1 MSHRID
7 TSRSS
12 YAPLSVQPKTDR
24 EMAQKANRE
33 GVPLWS
39 VTVLHTPEA
48 GKPEVITVTVPG
60 TAAPA
65 LAPMQPATWTN
76 LRVDIYQV
84 GDSSGL
90 YFMADNVSATS
101 GGRE

>member
-7 TSRSS
+7 TNRSS

-24 EMAQKANRE
+24 EMAQKVNRE

-39 VTVLHTPEA
+39 VTVLHTPET
-48 GKPEVITVTVPG
+48 GKPEVITVSVP
-60 TAAPA
+60 AKSAPV
-65 LAPMQPATWTN
+65 LQPMQAAAWTN

-90 YFMADNVSATS
+90 YFVADAVATAN

>member
-7 TSRSS
+7 TSRGS
-12 YAPLSVQPKTDR
+12 YAPLSVQAKTDR
-24 EMAQKANRE
+24 EMAQKTNRE

-39 VTVLHTPEA
+39 VTVLYTPET

-60 TAAPA
+60 MSAPN
-65 LAPMQPATWTN
+65 LQPMQAASWTN
-76 LRVDIYQV
+76 LRVDMYQV

-90 YFMADNVSATS
+90 YFMADDVAPGN